1 MVKFCSKCGTQAVK
15 ETSLFCA
22 LCGANLASDI
32 SDDNH
37 PYRGSSNLVPGQK
50 PDAPRREEIP
60 AVKPLNPSQTI
71 ELQKNRANTGVF
83 IVVGVILFSLILLGI
98 LFPPKDNSFT
108 VIFPLKDNSSDSSSI
123 LRTTTIAALKS
134 TPTPALNRTPTR
146 TPTRSPSRT
155 PTPVESIAP
164 EMLSVPLGE
173 GASDGTASVI
183 VFSAKKTNQ
192 YSYYSE
198 TVKKIQNETAPPGK
212 IFVIVDAGIKN
223 IGAQVLN
230 ASSSSFSITDS
241 NGYKYDPSNY
251 GNGGL
256 TMQQLYLNQTS
267 TGKILFVIPKE
278 STGLRLQYNFGD
290 FATGPKLVAW
300 PIK

>member
-22 LCGANLASDI
+22 LCGTNLASDI

-37 PYRGSSNLVPGQK
+37 PYRGSSNLVSGQK
-50 PDAPRREEIP
+50 LDAPWREEMP
-60 AVKPLNPSQTI
+60 APKPFNPSNPVKT
-71 ELQKNRANTGVF
+71 QKNRVNTGVF
-83 IVVGVILFSLILLGI
+83 VIVGVILFSLILLGI

-108 VIFPLKDNSSDSSSI
+108 AIFPLDDNSSGSSSI
-123 LRTTTIAALKS
+123 LRTTTIAAQKS
-134 TPTPALNRTPTR
+134 TPAPAINRTPTR

-155 PTPVESIAP
+155 PTPIASLAP
-164 EMLSVPLGE
+164 ETLSVPIGE
-173 GASDGTASVI
+173 GASDGTTSVI

-198 TVKKIQNETAPPGK
+198 TMKKIQNETAPPGK
-212 IFVIVDAGIKN
+212 MFVIVDAGIKN

-230 ASSSSFSITDS
+230 ISSSSFSLTDS
-241 NGYKYDPSNY
+241 NGYKYDPSDY
-251 GNGGL
+251 GNEGL
-256 TMQQLYLNQTS
+256 TTQQLFLNQTS
-267 TGKILFVIPKE
+267 LGKILFVIPKTT
-278 STGLRLQYNFGD
+278 TGLRLHYNFGD
-290 FATGPKLVAW
+290 FASGPKLVAW